1 MDTRQSL
8 AIVAALLMTMSTGSA
23 VRAAAADEFQPPV
36 RIEADGKV
44 IDTGPA
50 WGHSSPCVVDLDGDQ
65 LDDLL
70 LGDFSGKFRIY
81 RNVGKPN
88 APKYEAGE
96 LLQAGGVTAE
106 VNIYCCIG
114 SQARFHDLDGD
125 GVRDMLSNCYDPG
138 H

>member
-23 VRAAAADEFQPPV
+23 VRAAAAAAAVEVQPPV

-44 IDTGPA
+44 IDTGHA
-50 WGHSSPCVVDLDGDQ
+50 WGHSSPCVVDLDGDK

-106 VNIYCCIG
+106 VNI
-114 SQARFHDLDGD
+114 
-125 GVRDMLSNCYDPG
+125 
-138 H
+138 